1 MSSSTIGRPTS
12 RPIATAVEVGPD
24 RLRVALS
31 DDREL
36 TVPIEWFAWLAS
48 ASDEERSDWTLI
60 EGGAG
65 IWWNRL
71 EESLSVAGLLGL
83 RETA

>member
-1 MSSSTIGRPTS
+1 MSSSTIGRPNS
-12 RPIATAVEVGPD
+12 RPLATAVEVSRD

-36 TVPIEWFAWLAS
+36 TVPIEWFDWLAS

-65 IWWNRL
+65 IWWDRL
-71 EESLSVAGLLGL
+71 DESLSVAGLLGL

>member
-1 MSSSTIGRPTS
+1 MTSSTIGRPTS
-12 RPIATAVEVGPD
+12 RPIATDVEVSHD

-36 TVPIEWFAWLAS
+36 TVPLEWFDWLAS
-48 ASDEERSDWTLI
+48 ASEEERSDWTLI

-71 EESLSVAGLLGL
+71 DESLSVAGLLGL